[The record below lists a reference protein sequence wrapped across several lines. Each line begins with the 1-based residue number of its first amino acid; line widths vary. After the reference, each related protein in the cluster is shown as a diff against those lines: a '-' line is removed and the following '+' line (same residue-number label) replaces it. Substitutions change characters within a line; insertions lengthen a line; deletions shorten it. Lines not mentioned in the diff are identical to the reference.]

1 MPTQTS
7 NCCNAPVE
15 IKQDGSGGWYVCTKC
30 KKEGVGVAQMTSNE
44 ERELIDGVCDGLI
57 ERLGLEPDG
66 HKTWAKTTDE
76 IVETIKPI
84 LIEALQTAERRG
96 REEVLTADDG
106 DYVKVPMTVIKHI
119 WDMRMPQTPHW
130 RESGEIHYNKAI
142 EDILRLIKPK
152 VLAPLKPTS
161 EEER

>member
-1 MPTQTS
+1 MAHS
-7 NCCNAPVE
+7 
-15 IKQDGSGGWYVCTKC
+15 KQIAETADYVLDDIIT
-30 KKEGVGVAQMTSNE
+30 
-44 ERELIDGVCDGLI
+44 ELGC
-57 ERLGLEPDG
+57 EPDG

-76 IVETIKPI
+76 IVETIKQI

-161 EEER
+161 EEERLK